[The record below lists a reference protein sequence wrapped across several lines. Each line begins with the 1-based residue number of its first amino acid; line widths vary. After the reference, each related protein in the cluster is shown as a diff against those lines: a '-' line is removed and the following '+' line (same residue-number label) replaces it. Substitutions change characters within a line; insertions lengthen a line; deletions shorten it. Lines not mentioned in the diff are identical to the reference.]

1 MSCSG
6 HHFGFLINTN
16 HRHFVQ
22 VYHRKYPAKLTLGD
36 LKINIG
42 RTEWEIYFKLFY
54 SETTEPFEIKI
65 VWNV

>member
-1 MSCSG
+1 MNIAATEGLKLTFAS
-6 HHFGFLINTN
+6 N
-16 HRHFVQ
+16 HKRLGQ
-22 VYHRKYPAKLTLGD
+22 RGITLGD

-65 VWNV
+65 VWNVFE